1 MKIDRLLGMLIYL
14 LNRDTVSARELAE
27 RFEVSMRTVQRDME
41 TLGLSGIPVAS
52 ILGTAGGYRIMDTY
66 KLSRQLFTAEDYLQ
80 LVIALRGLDS
90 AYQSREVGAALE
102 KMLSLTPD
110 DMAAEQR
117 LQLDLSVLREGL
129 EAGDRLAAL
138 DAAIRRGKA
147 VCFDYTNAQLASTR
161 RLVEPVQLTYKWY
174 AWYLLGYCC
183 EKQAYRLFR
192 LSRIRNLAV
201 TGESVSRDHRQ
212 AEQQWAEAEK
222 ERPYVQ
228 MKLAFAP
235 EVRILVEESF
245 PFARISGS
253 AEDHTLLAELS
264 LPENERGWFGVLL
277 ELGGRVTVLEPEAVR
292 QELLSR
298 ARDIV
303 NLYRSAE

>member
-52 ILGTAGGYRIMDTY
+52 ILGTAGGYRILDTY

-80 LVIALRGLDS
+80 LIIALRGLDS

-110 DMAAEQR
+110 GMAAEQR

-129 EAGDRLAAL
+129 EAGDRLAVL

-235 EVRILVEESF
+235 ELRILVEESF

-253 AEDHTLLAELS
+253 AEGSTLLAELS

-303 NLYRSAE
+303 NLYRSGE